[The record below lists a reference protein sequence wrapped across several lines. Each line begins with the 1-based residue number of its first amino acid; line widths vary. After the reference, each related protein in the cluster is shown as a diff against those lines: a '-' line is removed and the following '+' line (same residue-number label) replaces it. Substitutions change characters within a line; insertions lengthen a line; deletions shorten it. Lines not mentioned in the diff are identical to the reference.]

1 MDRRSFL
8 QTTALGSLGAAALGP
23 SDLPD
28 EGRAHASAE
37 RPNVLVIL
45 ADDMGFSDVGCY
57 GSMIETPTIDG
68 LAEGGMRFS
77 QMYNAAR
84 CCPTRASLLT
94 GLYPHQAGVGHMRA
108 DLEVPAYRG
117 HLNDRCVTM
126 AEVLGDA
133 GYSTLMSGKWHLGTA
148 YDRWPNA
155 RGFDAYSGLL
165 DGASDYFNPPPN
177 RTLVRKNQPFAPKSV
192 AYFESDEN
200 LMSDFY
206 MTDFITDE
214 AVDQLERHGGG
225 DQPFFQYLS
234 YTAPHWPLQA
244 RQEDIE
250 TYRGRFMEGW
260 DRLRRRRYER
270 LVAEG
275 IINEAWPL
283 PDRDDRV
290 PPWGEADNKERWDLK
305 MAAYAAQVDRMDQG
319 IGRVLDTLERMGE
332 RENTLVL
339 FLADNGAASIGL
351 GKGNE
356 AQPGSPES
364 YMSYHR
370 PWAHLS
376 DTPFRRYKIWTHEG
390 GIATPFIANWP
401 SEIEAGGLS
410 HEVAHVMDLMPTV
423 LEATGAAYPSTFE
436 GRGITPVEGQSL
448 LPVLRGGS
456 RSGHEALHWLHTNNH
471 AVREGRWKGISPN
484 GRDAWQLYDLAADR
498 TETNDVADQ
507 NAPKV
512 KHLAERQ
519 QAWMDRAGALSWS
532 AYKKRR
538 AAVRSS
544 R

>member
-8 QTTALGSLGAAALGP
+8 QTTALGSLGAAALDP

-28 EGRAHASAE
+28 GGRARASAE

-148 YDRWPNA
+148 YDQWPNA

-423 LEATGAAYPSTFE
+423 LEATGVAYPSTFE

-519 QAWMDRAGALSWS
+519 QAWMDRTGALSWS